1 MFRVRVVESTKILC
15 TQQRTGQ
22 APVIIQRLIPM
33 KIKVIE
39 NTQARNPAV
48 YLNGKLLT
56 FEQYELVEMES
67 SKPML
72 GHCGVY
78 EPTEISLLRGEHFNN
93 GDVLVLIY
101 PNKRYEF
108 VLEGVHHREDRIALK
123 EDK

>member
-15 TQQRTGQ
+15 TQQRTGH
-22 APVIIQRLIPM
+22 ALVIIQRLTPM

-56 FEQYELVEMES
+56 SEQYELVEMES

-78 EPTEISLLRGEHFNN
+78 EPQEIVLKSTTHLTT
-93 GDVLVLIY
+93 GDTLVLIY
-101 PNKRYEF
+101 PSKRYEF
-108 VLEGVHHREDRIALK
+108 LVNMNPSADITITLK
-123 EDK
+123 AD

>member
-1 MFRVRVVESTKILC
+1 
-15 TQQRTGQ
+15 
-22 APVIIQRLIPM
+22 M

-56 FEQYELVEMES
+56 SEQYELVEMEY

-78 EPTEISLLRGEHFNN
+78 EPQEIVLKSTTLTT
-93 GDVLVLIY
+93 GDTLVLIY
-101 PNKRYEF
+101 PSKRYEF
-108 VLEGVHHREDRIALK
+108 LVNMNPRADIPFTLK
-123 EDK
+123 AD